1 MTLTHE
7 QRSVVNLVSGRHLV
21 LAPPGS
27 GKTEML
33 SQRIIR
39 ALDSGVD
46 PKKMLC
52 ATFTNRAAFEMRD
65 RVAGAA
71 GSDCK
76 LPDVGNLH
84 HFCHRFLISVRR
96 LRPGKHV
103 LDESQQQNC
112 IVS

>member
-1 MTLTHE
+1 MELTSE
-7 QRSVVNLVSGRHLV
+7 QSAVMDLATGRHLV

-39 ALDSGVD
+39 ALRLMVPPDR
-46 PKKMLC
+46 MLC

-65 RVAGAA
+65 RVSAAA
-71 GSDCK
+71 GDLT

-84 HFCHRFLISVRR
+84 HFCHRFLISVGK
-96 LRPGKHV
+96 LQPGKHI
-103 LDESQQQNC
+103 LDELRRAC
-112 IVS
+112 V